1 MDLSKKFLY
10 INTAS
15 DPALFVDE
23 ARTYPAS
30 GLKAIYEEDA
40 TNVVLAL
47 QNNVAVDCDIFTVT
61 VTSGEARTFMKDLVN
76 AINYGS
82 EAFLVVGDNYTHE
95 SLSGAV
101 VFTTDI
107 TLDNEAA

>member
-1 MDLSKKFLY
+1 
-10 INTAS
+10 
-15 DPALFVDE
+15 
-23 ARTYPAS
+23 
-30 GLKAIYEEDA
+30 
-40 TNVVLAL
+40 
-47 QNNVAVDCDIFTVT
+47 
-61 VTSGEARTFMKDLVN
+61 MKDLVN

>member
-76 AINYGS
+76 AINYGGQ
-82 EAFLVVGDNYTHE
+82 AFIVVGDNYTHE